1 MDSQSRLE
9 SDRLAFIDQLLEHP
23 ERFDF
28 YQALRT
34 LEGLFPEAA
43 LVGQAKRPGAEY
55 YRLGQSPML
64 TFAPAS
70 LSGAEYSKSGK
81 VRLLIRFFGLFG
93 PQGPLP
99 IHLTEL
105 AHERSLNFGDQ
116 TLRRFADIF
125 HHRAISFFYM
135 IWRQAQPAANRDR
148 PADDRFMAY
157 LGALVGQGGPTPA
170 STPHGI
176 ARTVA
181 PESKRYFAGQLGR
194 LAKTPDG
201 LAAILSEVLQVPT
214 QVNNFH
220 PHWMAIEPDDQTKLS
235 GPTQYRSLGQGATLG
250 RRVYDVQHS
259 IEVQLGPM
267 DLSSFEGL
275 LPGGR
280 AMASLIEWLK
290 TYLGAEWFV
299 RSTHLLKAEEVPP
312 LRLGQ
317 QGRLGWTTWLGP
329 RKSLSSADEL
339 GFSL

>member
-1 MDSQSRLE
+1 MDAQSRIE
-9 SDRLAFIDQLLEHP
+9 SDRLAFIEQLLARP

-43 LVGQAKRPGAEY
+43 PIGQAKRPSAEY
-55 YRLGQSPML
+55 FRLGQSPML

-70 LSGAEYSKSGK
+70 MSGAEYSKSGK
-81 VRLLIRFFGLFG
+81 LRLLIRFFGLFG

-105 AHERSLNFGDQ
+105 AHERDLNFGDP

-125 HHRAISFFYM
+125 HHRAIAFFYM

-148 PADDRFMAY
+148 PAEDRFMAY
-157 LGALVGQGGPTPA
+157 LGAFVGQGGPITNGEPM
-170 STPHGI
+170 
-176 ARTVA
+176 RTTKVVA

-194 LAKTPDG
+194 LAKTPEG
-201 LAAILSEVLQVPT
+201 LAAILSEVFQVAT
-214 QVNNFH
+214 KVNSFY
-220 PHWMAIEPDDQTKLS
+220 PHWMVIEPDDQTKLS

-259 IEVQLGPM
+259 IEVQMGPM
-267 DLSSFEGL
+267 DLASFEGL

-299 RSTHLLKAEEVPP
+299 RSRHLLKAEEVPG

-317 QGRLGWTTWLGP
+317 QGRLGWTTWLGTRQSP
-329 RKSLSSADEL
+329 MPADEL
-339 GFSL
+339 SFSL